1 MARLHWVTSQ
11 SGPDLVIALGLLAK
25 GEDIVRHLTGTF
37 PTVMPMASATMA
49 GMAADPGKDVL
60 DSVGPRL
67 FAEAL
72 EKQNYKTVQVDWKPI
87 AGGDREMQDILAVLG
102 GLD

>member
-1 MARLHWVTSQ
+1 MVN
-11 SGPDLVIALGLLAK
+11 
-25 GEDIVRHLTGTF
+25 
-37 PTVMPMASATMA
+37 
-49 GMAADPGKDVL
+49 
-60 DSVGPRL
+60 VGPKL

-72 EKQNYKTVQVDWKPI
+72 EKQGYKTVQVDWKPI

>member
-1 MARLHWVTSQ
+1 MDCEKIMKLFQ
-11 SGPDLVIALGLLAK
+11 SELV
-25 GEDIVRHLTGTF
+25 V
-37 PTVMPMASATMA
+37 VN
-49 GMAADPGKDVL
+49 
-60 DSVGPRL
+60 VGPKL

-87 AGGDREMQDILAVLG
+87 AGGDREMQEILAVLG